1 MPIDILTKE
10 ASVLPD
16 EYVDMAI
23 SYVRFLQTQYFQEKK
38 GHKGRALG
46 ILSDKFH
53 SIAEDF
59 DETPECFEEYPNVS
73 VMW

>member
-23 SYVRFLQTQYFQEKK
+23 SYVRFLQTQYFKEKK
-38 GHKGRALG
+38 GHKGRVLG

-53 SIAEDF
+53 SIADDF
-59 DETPECFEEYPNVS
+59 DETSECFGEYV
-73 VMW
+73 